1 MNWFY
6 NLKIGTKLTVS
17 FFTLLA
23 VTVFLGIFSVLNLEK
38 VQKASDEIGAN
49 WLSSVLKATA
59 MDINTSDFRIAELQH
74 VLSLTKEKMDHYE
87 SEMEKQLEKF
97 KENQIAYEPL
107 VSSEEEK
114 KLHEEFKKYWAGYL
128 EQNKKVILLSREN
141 KNEEAKALIRAESQ
155 KQYDEA
161 NVRIKELVALNA
173 KSALEAVKKGEA
185 IYTSSR
191 LWIVAVLVCGLC
203 IGALLSF
210 FISRMISI
218 PIKNLTNIAD
228 MLAKGDINATVT
240 PMTSD
245 EVGNLERSFLAMIGT
260 VKEQAMVLE
269 KISKGDLNV
278 HVRVISDKDA
288 LGKSLAFMVKNLRE
302 IMTEVKTA
310 GDNVASGSQE
320 MSASSEEMSQG
331 ASEQAAAAEEVSASM
346 EQMSANIRQNADNAS
361 QTEKIAL
368 KTAADAEE
376 GGKAVVRT
384 VAAMKEISRKISI
397 VEELAR
403 QTDLLALNV
412 AIEAARAGDHGK
424 GFAVVA
430 SEVRKL
436 AERSRIAANEIGGLA
451 TESVDL
457 AEKAGEMLSKLVP
470 DIRKTAELVQEIS
483 GACNEQNAGTNQINK
498 AVQQLDQVIQQ
509 NASLSEEMASTSES
523 LANQAE
529 QLQET
534 IGYFSIEDNSRRR
547 ISHSKKSGGGLRKK
561 SGKESESAKQ
571 TDFSGKEKAEERKS
585 GDAEKMKFNDNR
597 DADEDEQ
604 DSEFENY

>member
-17 FFTLLA
+17 FFTILA
-23 VTVFLGIFSVLNLEK
+23 ITVFLGIFSILNLEK
-38 VQKASDEIGAN
+38 VQKAGDEVGAN
-49 WLSSVLKATA
+49 WLPSVLRVSA
-59 MDINTSDFRIAELQH
+59 MDITTSDFRIAEAQH
-74 VLSLTKEKMDHYE
+74 VLSLTKEEMDHYE
-87 SEMEKQLEKF
+87 SQMEKQLEKF
-97 KENQIAYEPL
+97 KENQTAYEL
-107 VSSEEEK
+107 LISSEDEK
-114 KLHEEFKKYWAGYL
+114 KLYEEFKKYWAEYL
-128 EQNKKVILLSREN
+128 AQNKKVILLSREN

-173 KSALEAVKKGEA
+173 KSGLEAVKRGEV
-185 IYTSSR
+185 IYNSSR
-191 LWIVAVLVCGLC
+191 LWIIAVLVCGVCLG
-203 IGALLSF
+203 ILLSF
-210 FISRMISI
+210 FVSRMISN
-218 PIKNLTNIAD
+218 PIKNLTKVAD
-228 MLAKGDINATVT
+228 MLAKGDVSVTVM
-240 PMTSD
+240 PMTKD
-245 EVGNLERSFLAMIGT
+245 EVGNLERSFLAMIET
-260 VKEQAMVLE
+260 VREQAFVLE

-278 HVRVISDKDA
+278 QVKVLSDKDA

-302 IMTEVKTA
+302 IMTDVKTA
-310 GDNVASGSQE
+310 GDNVTSGSQE

-331 ASEQAAAAEEVSASM
+331 ASQQAAAAEEVSASM
-346 EQMSANIRQNADNAS
+346 EQMSSNIRQNADNAS
-361 QTEKIAL
+361 QTEKIAS
-368 KTAADAEE
+368 KAAEDAQE
-376 GGKAVVRT
+376 GGKAVART

-397 VEELAR
+397 VEELSR
-403 QTDLLALNV
+403 QTDLLALNA

-436 AERSRIAANEIGGLA
+436 AERSRVAANEIGDLSA
-451 TESVDL
+451 ESVNL

-483 GACNEQNAGTNQINK
+483 GACNEQNAGANQINK

-529 QLQET
+529 QLQHT
-534 IGYFSIEDNSRRR
+534 IGFFSIEDNSRRKMT
-547 ISHSKKSGGGLRKK
+547 HGKKSAGVVRKK
-561 SGKESESAKQ
+561 SDDMESGK
-571 TDFSGKEKAEERKS
+571 KEKA
-585 GDAEKMKFNDNR
+585 DTEKMKFDDGR
-597 DADEDEQ
+597 DADSDEQ